1 MVWKLAPKEQCN
13 SPWKIKLAVEAAT
26 LLINSGMQCTFKAI
40 TDVAGVTVTQN
51 MTTQQDDIDKKRP
64 TEKLWKL
71 NKETKTENIKTREY
85 KKAKGMF
92 PQ

>member
-13 SPWKIKLAVEAAT
+13 SPWKIKLAVEVAT

-51 MTTQQDDIDKKRP
+51 MTTQ
-64 TEKLWKL
+64 
-71 NKETKTENIKTREY
+71 
-85 KKAKGMF
+85 
-92 PQ
+92 